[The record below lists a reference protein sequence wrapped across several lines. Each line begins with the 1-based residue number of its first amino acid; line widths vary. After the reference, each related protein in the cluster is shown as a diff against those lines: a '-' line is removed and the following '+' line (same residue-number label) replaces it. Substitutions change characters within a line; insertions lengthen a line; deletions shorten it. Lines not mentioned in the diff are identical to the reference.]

1 MNAAD
6 LLRGS
11 SDWESLVG
19 KLAELGSSPEV
30 RKLKGD
36 TFELFTKHFL
46 LTDPLYAAEF
56 SDVFIHNELPAIILD
71 QLKLPKP
78 EIGVDLVAKTHGGRF
93 WAIQC
98 KFRQDLNEN
107 VTYRELGTFFSVT
120 ERRETFELLDNR
132 LVFTSA
138 YEVTS
143 RVNKLHPE
151 KIGYVT
157 YSDLKAIDSE
167 RYQQIISSLNGDP
180 IELKPYKPRP
190 HQIKALSEIESYFRS
205 EGLDRGKLIHPCG
218 AGKSLTGYWISRILN
233 SKSTLLAVPSL
244 ALVKQTLKAWTREAL
259 ANKVPLKFIA
269 VCSDQDVSASDDPAA
284 NISDLGISVTT
295 NSSEISK
302 FIKENSDSPTLVITT
317 YQSGNAVIEATNEIS
332 HTFDLGIFDEAHK
345 TVGHKKKTFSLLIE
359 DKNVRIAKKVFMTA
373 TEKVFKNSATD
384 FDINSMDDV
393 DVYGEIIDQL
403 SFKEALEQNP
413 PILCDYKL
421 ITVAVSQAEIAALLR
436 DNHFIRANGKSFTFE
451 EDGTTLAAM
460 LALRNLIAEKNI
472 KHAISFHKSIKRSK
486 EFMLINEQL
495 NKENG
500 DSCALSAFHV
510 SGKDSTGRRKY
521 IVDQFV
527 SYEPSLVTNARCLTE
542 GVDIPAVDAVIFA
555 DPKQSA
561 VDIVQAA
568 GRAMRLSPDKDL
580 GYIVVPVILEKEEE
594 DLSSNVFKQ
603 VINVIAAL
611 GINDERIIDE
621 SKLFIRENGR
631 VSNGIVEFIN
641 LCPDID
647 INFDNLVRNLRI
659 KIWDRLSFAKTIVG
673 QTGFEK
679 WMLHRTELSVASNKK
694 YSNAVR
700 KISNDLVKLNITF
713 GSLEDIILH
722 ADLQELK
729 SKYFEIPEYRELD
742 KRGNQMYSAAF
753 GRLIEYQKFMLSN
766 KVDQATS
773 E

>member
-722 ADLQELK
+722 ADLEELK
-729 SKYFEIPEYRELD
+729 SKYFEIPEYRDLD
-742 KRGNQMYSAAF
+742 QRGNRMYSAAF
-753 GRLIEYQKFMLSN
+753 TKLLEYQKFISSI
-766 KVDQATS
+766 KAGHPTS